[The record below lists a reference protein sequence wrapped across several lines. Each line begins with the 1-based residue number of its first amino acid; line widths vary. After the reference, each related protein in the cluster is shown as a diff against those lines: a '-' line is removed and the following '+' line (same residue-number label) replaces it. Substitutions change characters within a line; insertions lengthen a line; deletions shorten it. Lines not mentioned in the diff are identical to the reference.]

1 MKTARTVFL
10 LLATAFFFFGPVHA
24 HQQKLAITRLVF
36 NERSGSLEVMH
47 RFYLHDAEHAV
58 RQLFDTTAD
67 ILATEETRVR
77 FGHYV
82 SELFQLRDE
91 SGQIIALDFVGQEIE
106 GNHIWVY
113 QEHSPLEN
121 WQALSV
127 RHGAL
132 REIWPE
138 QTNMVNIEYK
148 AGIRTLTF
156 FESIDE
162 LSLTLRAPD
171 GHQTPE

>member
-1 MKTARTVFL
+1 MKAVRAVL
-10 LLATAFFFFGPVHA
+10 LLMATTACSFGLVDVHA
-24 HQQKLAITRLVF
+24 HQQKAAITRLVF

-58 RQLFDTTAD
+58 RQLFDNTAD
-67 ILATEETRVR
+67 ILASEDTRIR

-82 SELFQLRDE
+82 SSLFQLRSE
-91 SGQIIALDFVGQEIE
+91 SGEVITLDFVGQEVE

-113 QEHSPLEN
+113 QEHTPLEN
-121 WQALSV
+121 WQALYV

-138 QTNMVNIEYK
+138 QTNMVNIERN
-148 AGIRTLTF
+148 AEIHTLTF
-156 FESIDE
+156 FDTITE
-162 LSLTLRAPD
+162 LSITLRP
-171 GHQTPE
+171 QE